1 MANTERLK
9 VIQLV
14 REAKKATSSARFD
27 TSLKISIRK
36 EVEKLYIKLDYIED
50 LLILEEITTKV
61 DTLTQASKDLEKI
74 NGTIKKDIKELEGI
88 AELVGRAAGA
98 IKTLVNL
105 TVLAASVVA

>member
-9 VIQLV
+9 VIQIV
-14 REAKKATSSARFD
+14 REAKKSAGSARFD

-36 EVEKLYIKLDYIED
+36 EVEKLFIKLDFIED
-50 LLILEEITTKV
+50 ILILEEITTKV

-74 NGTIKKDIKELEGI
+74 NETIKKDIKELEGI
-88 AELVGRAAGA
+88 AELVGRAASA

-105 TVLAASVVA
+105 TALAASVMT